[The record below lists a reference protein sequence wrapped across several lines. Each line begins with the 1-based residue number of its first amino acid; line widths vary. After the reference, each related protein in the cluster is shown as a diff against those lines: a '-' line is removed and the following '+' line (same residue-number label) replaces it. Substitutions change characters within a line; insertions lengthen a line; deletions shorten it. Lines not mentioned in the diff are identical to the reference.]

1 LSSRGGAWLRA
12 APAAALGIALA
23 CLTHL
28 VFVPAVIGLY
38 ASRGSPP
45 VSVDSSL
52 LGVAALASNV
62 VVFVLIVAA
71 GRRAVGRER

>member
-1 LSSRGGAWLRA
+1 LTSRGGAWLRA

-23 CLTHL
+23 CLIQF

-38 ASRGSPP
+38 ESRGSPP

-52 LGVAALASNV
+52 LGLAALAANI
-62 VVFVLIVAA
+62 VVFIVIAA
-71 GRRAVGRER
+71 ASWRAARGER